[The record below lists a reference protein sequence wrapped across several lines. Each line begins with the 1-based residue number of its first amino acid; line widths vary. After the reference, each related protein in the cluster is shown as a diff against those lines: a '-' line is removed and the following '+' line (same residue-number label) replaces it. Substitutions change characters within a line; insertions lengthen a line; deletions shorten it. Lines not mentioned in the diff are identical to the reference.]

1 MAMTAEER
9 AAHCRRIGALG
20 GQAVVRVRGREHM
33 ARIGQAGFKAALD
46 LGYGKYLAETVVR
59 TSYRAKFGRDP
70 QYKRN
75 TVGNTA
81 GDTAGDTARA
91 KPNKGPCQWHAC
103 AAPATDL
110 HHVDGWQQSDD
121 TAALC
126 ANHHDALEKAY
137 RQARKLYRPHS
148 QDPVTK
154 RVVALSIGIGLDDGV
169 PF

>member
-46 LGYGKYLAETVVR
+46 LGYGNYLAETVLR

-75 TVGNTA
+75 KA
-81 GDTAGDTARA
+81 GDAARA
-91 KPNKGPCQWHAC
+91 KARRATPNKGPCQWPAC

-126 ANHHDALEKAY
+126 ANHHDTLEKAY
-137 RQARKLYRPHS
+137 RQARKLYRPHA

-154 RVVALSIGIGLDDGV
+154 RAVALSIGIGLDDAI

>member
-20 GQAVVRVRGREHM
+20 GRAVVRARGREHM

-46 LGYGKYLAETVVR
+46 LGYGKYLAETVLR
-59 TSYRAKFGRDP
+59 ASYRAKFGRDP

-75 TVGNTA
+75 TA
-81 GDTAGDTARA
+81 GDAARA
-91 KPNKGPCQWHAC
+91 KARRDKPNKGPCQWPSC

-110 HHVDGWQQSDD
+110 HHVDGWRQSDD
-121 TAALC
+121 TTGLC
-126 ANHHDALEKAY
+126 ADHHDAFAAAY
-137 RQARKLYRPHS
+137 RAARKMYRPRS

-154 RVVALSIGIGLDDGV
+154 RAVALSIGIGVDDSI